1 MRNPSAAGLLPR
13 DEKWPPSSIRYRPDE
28 DVGRS
33 RCLLLFHFLRLG
45 VVFAEL
51 AAERLIHQRVDG
63 LSDADDAP
71 VRTMPY
77 P

>member
-1 MRNPSAAGLLPR
+1 MSAVLVVY
-13 DEKWPPSSIRYRPDE
+13 SY
-28 DVGRS
+28 
-33 RCLLLFHFLRLG
+33 FHFLRLG

>member
-1 MRNPSAAGLLPR
+1 MRNGRHLRSDIDQMRMSAVLVVY
-13 DEKWPPSSIRYRPDE
+13 SY
-28 DVGRS
+28 
-33 RCLLLFHFLRLG
+33 FHFLRLG